1 MVIINSFKHP
11 ESPIRYQQE
20 DVQVYLDKKDLGL
33 GTLFVSES
41 TLCWQQ
47 EENNGFA
54 IEYSSISLHAISK
67 DLNIHSTECVYLVTD
82 GHITMPGDSPPVI
95 NEDDDSD
102 AESTEDI
109 SEILFVPRNTESIP
123 QIYEAIKVCQ
133 ELNPDPMD
141 EVGEDELS
149 DDNDDNLYED
159 AEDDLE
165 GEYNIGERGGGDADV
180 DDLSRRILRNNL
192 NIQINYTNGTTEE
205 DDFQDAD

>member
-1 MVIINSFKHP
+1 MVIFNSFKHP

-47 EENNGFA
+47 EENTGFS
-54 IEYSSISLHAISK
+54 IEYSSIPLHAISK
-67 DLNIHSTECVYLVTD
+67 DLNVHSTECVYLLTD
-82 GHITMPGDSPPVI
+82 GYITMPADSPPVI
-95 NEDDDSD
+95 HEDDDSPPK
-102 AESTEDI
+102 I
-109 SEILFVPRNTESIP
+109 SEILYVPRNTESIP

-141 EVGEDELS
+141 EVGENELS

-192 NIQINYTNGTTEE
+192 NIQTNYTNDTTEE
-205 DDFQDAD
+205 DDF